1 MYQYV
6 SQLPTDD
13 IKQADRVV
21 RELAEGGSIQMV
33 FSDRPSRVIII
44 NYSAQVKKEFD
55 LSVENDCITIED
67 QAENVCVT
75 FEQCEGLN
83 EEGPDIDMM
92 DPNIYFYF
100 FD

>member
-1 MYQYV
+1 MYKYV

-21 RELAEGGSIQMV
+21 RELAEGSPIQMV

-44 NYSAQVKKEFD
+44 NYASQVKKEFD
-55 LSVENDCITIED
+55 LSIEHDCITIED
-67 QAENVCVT
+67 QADNICIT
-75 FEQCEGLN
+75 LDQCEGLN
-83 EEGPDIDMM
+83 EDGPEVDMM
-92 DPNIYFYF
+92 NANIYFYF